1 MGGGGG
7 GGGALVGHEQGLGV
21 VGMGLLTNGV
31 TRCSRGLVCRSA
43 GVAAGDGLVTVWSAG
58 PGREMEV
65 DQGPGFWSTGPGAMA
80 MASAHRGGTPWRSA
94 QGPHKWLG

>member
-1 MGGGGG
+1 MG

-31 TRCSRGLVCRSA
+31 LEVWSA
-43 GVAAGDGLVTVWSAG
+43 GPLVSPLVMVWSLLPLVWSAG
-58 PGREMEV
+58 PGLEMEV